1 MKLLLMAIFTTFP
14 LAQSLD
20 PSDILFDKMEKVLQ
34 SSSRDGRKV
43 FWDYFGGE
51 SCTFC
56 PAVDMALSQI
66 MDDYPDEVTVIYWA
80 DPSWS
85 PFTDSELCIYVNQI
99 GDCHDVREGYY
110 NMTTSRPH
118 YRLQG
123 NVWNG
128 TGGGITSS
136 DSASIY
142 DGTIEPLTS
151 NALGLQ
157 SPYRLALNGYRDSL
171 TVFYEISLTMD
182 SYASSADMMIEIVF
196 VEDKVPMY
204 YSGDGLVHEV
214 RNLARHWVGTEPIT
228 IEDQGQTQ
236 TINGEFLMMDHN
248 LWQVSNDPPW
258 DPENM
263 KLVAIVQDNGSGD
276 IFQSMELNVNE
287 FDIDNDGVSN
297 QDDNCFFVYNPN
309 QQDADGDENGGDACD
324 PCDNANIFTG
334 GNANGDY
341 WWYGGTDP
349 SFSYQINIF
358 DLIKLLEIV
367 ESGDN
372 ESCGYE
378 AGDVTGEGEVNIF
391 DVYAMIT
398 LLMDGLI

>member
-1 MKLLLMAIFTTFP
+1 
-14 LAQSLD
+14 
-20 PSDILFDKMEKVLQ
+20 
-34 SSSRDGRKV
+34 
-43 FWDYFGGE
+43 
-51 SCTFC
+51 
-56 PAVDMALSQI
+56 
-66 MDDYPDEVTVIYWA
+66 
-80 DPSWS
+80 
-85 PFTDSELCIYVNQI
+85 
-99 GDCHDVREGYY
+99 
-110 NMTTSRPH
+110 MTTSRPH

-151 NALGLQ
+151 NALGFN

-258 DPENM
+258 NPENM

-276 IFQSMELNVNE
+276 IFQSMELNVND
-287 FDIDNDGVSN
+287 FDIDNDGVPN

-324 PCDNANIFTG
+324 ACDNANIFTG